1 MLTSK
6 SFRLDTISVFFPNF
20 LCVEFWKFPEVS
32 PLLYS
37 NRPNPNER
45 RELKCSFIYTKD
57 NLKVRRVC

>member
-1 MLTSK
+1 MAVK
-6 SFRLDTISVFFPNF
+6 
-20 LCVEFWKFPEVS
+20 FWKFPDVA

-57 NLKVRRVC
+57 NLKV